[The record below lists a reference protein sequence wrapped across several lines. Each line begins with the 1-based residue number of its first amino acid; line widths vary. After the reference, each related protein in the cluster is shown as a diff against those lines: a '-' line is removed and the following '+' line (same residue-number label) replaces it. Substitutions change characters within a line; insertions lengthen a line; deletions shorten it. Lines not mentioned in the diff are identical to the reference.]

1 MTQHP
6 TSRSTLKRMRCVPTG
21 SCFSAILRKLSRS
34 PNVIFFF
41 NAMTVVEQI
50 VPVEDISPG
59 YEGYRRETLTL
70 TWEERRQGH
79 GKRRSDAGL
88 EFAISLPGGTVLKAG
103 DCMVLAPELTIVRVE
118 EAPEAVYVVRPA
130 TPQQWAYYAYQVGNR
145 HQQVMIGETELIFLQ
160 NPAVRSLLEQL
171 HIHFHSDTRPFNAAL
186 ANVGHSH

>member
-6 TSRSTLKRMRCVPTG
+6 TSRSTLKHMRCVPTG
-21 SCFSAILRKLSRS
+21 SCFSATLRKLSRS

-50 VPVEDISPG
+50 VPLEDISPR

-88 EFAISLPGGTVLKAG
+88 ECAISLARGRVFDGRA
-103 DCMVLAPELTIVRVE
+103 CMLLAP
-118 EAPEAVYVVRPA
+118 A
-130 TPQQWAYYAYQVGNR
+130 
-145 HQQVMIGETELIFLQ
+145 
-160 NPAVRSLLEQL
+160 
-171 HIHFHSDTRPFNAAL
+171 
-186 ANVGHSH
+186 